1 MSRLLSIFF
10 ACILLAACANVRN
23 TTQVVAP
30 AAGPQAAMHP
40 AGHGLP
46 LRAILREAAASGVPR
61 RVFAFGSVNPDC
73 TSAGVAVAHMTTPP
87 AHGAVTIGQSDEFP
101 HFPPTNE
108 RYPCNKMKFPTLVIR
123 YTSEQGYVGT
133 DTFTI
138 SWTDPNGQPFERV
151 FVINVRA

>member
-1 MSRLLSIFF
+1 MRLICIAV
-10 ACILLAACANVRN
+10 ACVMLAACANVKT

-30 AAGPQAAMHP
+30 ATPAATAAAHP
-40 AGHGLP
+40 RPHGIP

-61 RVFAFGSVNPDC
+61 RVFAFGTVNPDC
-73 TSAGVAVAHMTTPP
+73 TAGGVAIAHTVTPP
-87 AHGAVTIGQSDEFP
+87 AHGTVAITQVEDYP
-101 HFPPTNE
+101 HFPPTNP
-108 RYPCNKMKFPTLVIR
+108 RYACNKIKFPSLAIR

-151 FVINVRA
+151 FVMNVRS